1 MRRFM
6 VSVFVLLLMVSTA
19 VNPIVTAAG
28 GNIPQDV
35 FNIEML
41 IQVDA
46 SGMAHFTIYAVLKD
60 PYYRAYFNKLSAN
73 NTTRAESEFT
83 DFVRQLVYTNLKD
96 DFNNKLAGQGL
107 NSTIYIPAGGPV
119 RVLKN
124 WSAVVSFEMTNF
136 LVGDN
141 RTLRCPVYGPLDFLF
156 KGHVFSYHW
165 NKLTLIL
172 PKEYNIENL
181 APAPSQF
188 TDHVAV
194 WDGGDFIPLI
204 QLTSGEVSVMKFL
217 NETNKTITLSY
228 DPGQGYLQFT
238 AMFSGANASDTVKTI
253 LIEAFKGTMHPV
265 SMDGRIE
272 GDRLVIVGVVHPQ
285 VKYTESLTEKRWE
298 VLVKLPG
305 SFNKITVKGGQY
317 KLISPTVVL
326 IRVTER
332 RTTPYIYGGLVLIVV
347 LGVGVFLLKGRRKKK
362 EEADNAPEEPDA
374 DADLVPSEEDAG
386 GE

>member
-1 MRRFM
+1 MRRYA
-6 VSVFVLLLMVSTA
+6 VFVFILLLMSFTPVVRPVS
-19 VNPIVTAAG
+19 AAE
-28 GNIPQDV
+28 NIPQNV
-35 FNIEML
+35 FNIEMM

-60 PYYRAYFNKLSAN
+60 PYYRAYFSRLSAN
-73 NTTRAESEFT
+73 NTTRAESEFA

-96 DFNNKLAGQGL
+96 DFNNKLAGQEL

-156 KGHVFSYHW
+156 KGHVFAYHW
-165 NKLTLIL
+165 NRLTLIL

-181 APAPSQF
+181 APVPSQL

-194 WDGGDFIPLI
+194 WNGGDFLPLI

-217 NETNKTITLSY
+217 NETNKSIALAY
-228 DPGQGYLQFT
+228 NPAQGYLQFT
-238 AMFSGANASDTVKTI
+238 ATFTGANASDTVRTI
-253 LIEAFKGTMHPV
+253 LLEAFKGTMHPV
-265 SMDGRIE
+265 SMEGRIE
-272 GDRLVIVGVVHPQ
+272 NDRLVIVGVVHPQ
-285 VKYTESLTEKRWE
+285 VKYSESLTEKRWE

-305 SFNKITVKGGQY
+305 SFNEIEVRGGQY
-317 KLISPTVVL
+317 KLISPTMVL

-332 RTTPYIYGGLVLIVV
+332 RTTLYIYVGLGLVVA
-347 LGVGVFLLKGRRKKK
+347 LGAGFFMLRRRGKKGGGT
-362 EEADNAPEEPDA
+362 EPSTEGSDEDVNPVPPEED
-374 DADLVPSEEDAG
+374 EG

>member
-1 MRRFM
+1 MERYL
-6 VSVFVLLLMVSTA
+6 VFVFILILMVSTP
-19 VNPIVTAAG
+19 VVRPAAAAE
-28 GNIPQDV
+28 NIPQNV
-35 FNIEML
+35 FNIEMM

-60 PYYRAYFNKLSAN
+60 PYYRAYFSRLSAN
-73 NTTRAESEFT
+73 NTTRAESEFA

-107 NSTIYIPAGGPV
+107 NSTIYLPAGGPV

-165 NKLTLIL
+165 NRLTLIL

-181 APAPSQF
+181 APAPSQL

-194 WDGGDFIPLI
+194 WNGGDFLPLI

-217 NETNKTITLSY
+217 NETNKSITLVY
-228 DPGQGYLQFT
+228 NPAQGYLQFT
-238 AMFSGANASDTVKTI
+238 ATFAGANASDTVRTI
-253 LIEAFKGTMHPV
+253 LLEAFKGTMHPV
-265 SMDGRIE
+265 SMEGRIE

-285 VKYTESLTEKRWE
+285 VKYSESLTEKRWE

-305 SFNKITVKGGQY
+305 SFNEITVQGGQY
-317 KLISPTVVL
+317 KLISPTMVL

-332 RTTPYIYGGLVLIVV
+332 RTTPYIYGALVLVAV
-347 LGVGVFLLKGRRKKK
+347 LGAGVFLLRRRGKKGGGTEHPPEGSD
-362 EEADNAPEEPDA
+362 EEV
-374 DADLVPSEEDAG
+374 DLVPLEEDSG